1 MPQQR
6 PMPNRQY
13 QSNMPPQQHSTNVH
27 SHQHRKP
34 PQQLSMNPPHQQTL
48 FNMHNKQQF
57 MPPQQRPAPARQVSS
72 NMPPQ
77 DHSMFLQ
84 QYSPNMEQEQ
94 HLLHRPF
101 QQQSSAMLS
110 QQRFLPQ
117 QPLPT
122 MSPQQRSINMSL
134 QHCPS
139 DMMPQQPSSNMPLQ
153 QRSSEMTT
161 QPSSP
166 DTSSQHDSSNALC
179 QQQQYVPTDIPI
191 PTELEAD
198 VLDNAS
204 TNIFDQLVYRMI
216 EGHPALSSQLN
227 IETITSAMLDKCAYA
242 LWNECLTMG
251 TGQLVIHAAK
261 YGSALQD
268 VKIRALGMLNLLPGW
283 WFLREKTREQ
293 LLTSGKCV
301 DDTDMQAMFNVACV
315 NADKIIKSRE
325 RNKQK
330 EEEHE
335 QDSGLR
341 EKVDTTDE
349 DYEDHYE

>member
-1 MPQQR
+1 
-6 PMPNRQY
+6 
-13 QSNMPPQQHSTNVH
+13 
-27 SHQHRKP
+27 
-34 PQQLSMNPPHQQTL
+34 
-48 FNMHNKQQF
+48 
-57 MPPQQRPAPARQVSS
+57 
-72 NMPPQ
+72 
-77 DHSMFLQ
+77 
-84 QYSPNMEQEQ
+84 
-94 HLLHRPF
+94 
-101 QQQSSAMLS
+101 
-110 QQRFLPQ
+110 
-117 QPLPT
+117 
-122 MSPQQRSINMSL
+122 MSPLQRTINMSL
-134 QHCPS
+134 QHRPS
-139 DMMPQQPSSNMPLQ
+139 DMMPQQHSSDIPLQ
-153 QRSSEMTT
+153 QRSSKMTT

-166 DTSSQHDSSNALC
+166 DISSQHDSSNTFC
-179 QQQQYVPTDIPI
+179 QQQQYVPTDIRI
-191 PTELEAD
+191 PTELQAD

-204 TNIFDQLVYRMI
+204 TTIFDQLVLRMI
-216 EGHPALSSQLN
+216 QCYPALSPHLN

-283 WFLREKTREQ
+283 WFLCEKTREQ

-301 DDTDMQAMFNVACV
+301 DDTDMQAMFNMACV

-325 RNKQK
+325 RNKQE

-335 QDSGLR
+335 QHHEQYYEQDSGFG